1 MDYTPTIVIHGG
13 AGTILKSS
21 ISDEQERSYHRALSE
36 SLISGNITLQRGG
49 HALDAVT
56 AAVVSL
62 EDCPLFNAGKGSV
75 FNRNGKHEMD
85 ASVMSGDSGLAGAVA
100 GVRNIRNP
108 VLAARLVM
116 EQTQHVMLIG
126 EGAEELAKKAGLVFE
141 SDEYFFNEFR
151 FNQWKDLHGSDKTQ
165 LDHSDK
171 KFGTVGAVAIDSYGN
186 VAAATST
193 GGLTNK
199 PPGRIGDT
207 PIIGAGTYA
216 SNQTCAVS
224 CTGDGE
230 FFIRGIVAYD
240 VACLIEY
247 SGLSLEQ
254 ACNKVIL
261 EKLTK
266 SGGEGGLIAINR
278 DSQVV
283 MVFNT
288 PGMYR
293 GMIKNGK
300 VLTSIF

>member
-1 MDYTPTIVIHGG
+1 M
-13 AGTILKSS
+13 
-21 ISDEQERSYHRALSE
+21 
-36 SLISGNITLQRGG
+36 
-49 HALDAVT
+49 
-56 AAVVSL
+56 
-62 EDCPLFNAGKGSV
+62 
-75 FNRNGKHEMD
+75 
-85 ASVMSGDSGLAGAVA
+85 
-100 GVRNIRNP
+100 
-108 VLAARLVM
+108 
-116 EQTQHVMLIG
+116 
-126 EGAEELAKKAGLVFE
+126 
-141 SDEYFFNEFR
+141 
-151 FNQWKDLHGSDKTQ
+151 
-165 LDHSDK
+165 
-171 KFGTVGAVAIDSYGN
+171 
-186 VAAATST
+186 AAATST